1 MSKQLR
7 AYEIRSGMTIKV
19 PLLCIESPQGL
30 RLPRDKNSDWLEIIG
45 IRPPRT
51 RRNFVQCFV
60 FDTSNEDDEDTSYPC
75 VLLRTMEKI
84 SRRWTQERTLRL
96 NPDEIVD
103 VL

>member
-19 PLLCIESPQGL
+19 PLLCIESQQGL
-30 RLPRDKNSDWLEIIG
+30 RLPRDKNSDWLKITC
-45 IRPPRT
+45 IRLPRT
-51 RRNFVQCFV
+51 RRRFVQCFV
-60 FDTSNEDDEDTSYPC
+60 FDTSNEDDEDYPC

-84 SRRWTQERTLRL
+84 SRRWAQERALWL